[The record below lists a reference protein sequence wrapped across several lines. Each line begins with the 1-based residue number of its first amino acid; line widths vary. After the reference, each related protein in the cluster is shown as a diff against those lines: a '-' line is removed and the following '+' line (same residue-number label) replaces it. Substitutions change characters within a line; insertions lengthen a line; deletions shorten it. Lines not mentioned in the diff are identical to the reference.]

1 MDGGWNLVRRVERV
15 DGVVEDGDAHYGG
28 ARAAVTQAQSSGG
41 WERKIVVTVAVKC
54 RLEDEVVYGSNV
66 KFI

>member
-1 MDGGWNLVRRVERV
+1 
-15 DGVVEDGDAHYGG
+15 VEDGDAHYGG